1 MPQNSRGKKVGSK
14 EAVKMEEEMKQ
25 KFGGFPY
32 KPYSIQIDFM
42 NALYDSL
49 DKGGI
54 SMLESPTGN
63 ITLHSISICVCV
75 FI

>member
-1 MPQNSRGKKVGSK
+1 MLVASPAEENG
-14 EAVKMEEEMKQ
+14 EMEETGQ
-25 KFGGFPY
+25 KFGAFPF

-54 SMLESPTGN
+54 AMLESPTGN
-63 ITLHSISICVCV
+63 LAFTTVRSVCVCV
-75 FI
+75 ELWE